1 MSGRDVLCS
10 LALQSY
16 RSQTANVLAV
26 GSAALVSIHILTFYP
41 PEHTPGFGFLWGN
54 PFTVKET
61 MSKTDSKAAV
71 DMTQAV
77 SLKWREPQRYI
88 PFKILLL

>member
-1 MSGRDVLCS
+1 MLCS

-26 GSAALVSIHILTFYP
+26 GSAEFVPIHILTFYP

-54 PFTVKET
+54 PIAVKET

-88 PFKILLL
+88 PFKVLLL